1 MEGSEMKALR
11 NTLIIILITLV
22 MLEALLVIVD
32 PIRFSE
38 VQRDWSDLR
47 EHVVKRDN
55 YYVFRPGT
63 YDLVRYS
70 VTINEDGTRNLPDNG
85 SGCRV
90 VAVGDSFTFGMG
102 VDDNESWVNIAAR
115 ETGYNWINS
124 GMPGLQASNFV
135 TILDE
140 YPADVYVYLNTA
152 NDAAVYE
159 EITPEQAP
167 YRPFSAL
174 TLYIYRAANLPLVYE
189 APDNYRSYLDTIT
202 ARDNL
207 IWYTIDNSPQLDINI
222 EYGAI
227 VLPSTFE
234 IIGVDDSHPN
244 PTGHEQI
251 WKTMENTLKPFVESY
266 CESQ

>member
-1 MEGSEMKALR
+1 VKTLR
-11 NTLIIILITLV
+11 NTLIIIIITLV

-38 VQRDWSDLR
+38 VQNDWSNLR
-47 EHVVKRDN
+47 QYVVQRDN

-63 YDLVRYS
+63 YELIRYS

-102 VDDNESWVNIAAR
+102 VDNHESWVNHAAR
-115 ETGYNWINS
+115 ETGYNWTNS

-135 TILDE
+135 TVLDE

-159 EITPEQAP
+159 EITAERPV

-174 TLYIYRAANLPLVYE
+174 TVYIYRAAQLPLTYE
-189 APDNYRSYLDTIT
+189 TPSNYEQYLETIT

-207 IWYTIDNSPQLDINI
+207 IWYTIDNSPQLETNLQ
-222 EYGAI
+222 YGAI
-227 VLPSTFE
+227 ALPDTFE
-234 IIGVDDSHPN
+234 IIGMDDSHPN

-251 WKTMENTLKPFVESY
+251 WNMMEPTLKPFVERY